1 MILIMNEILT
11 VIDAKY
17 IDGYKLMI
25 LFNNGERKSF
35 DFSPLLSKGICSK
48 LTDKDYFK
56 NFTIDAFSIDWNNEI
71 GFAPEFLYEN
81 GSSC

>member
-1 MILIMNEILT
+1 MNEILT
-11 VIDAKY
+11 VVDAKY
-17 IDGYKLMI
+17 VDEYKLMI
-25 LFNNGERKSF
+25 LFNNGERKTF
-35 DFSPLLSKGICSK
+35 NFSSLLSKGICRK
-48 LTDKDYFK
+48 LSDKGYFK